1 MAIWINII
9 KYIKIILVH
18 PATEISLNFI
28 YLMSFLVIGLIMF
41 SNKDYSDLEILN
53 MTESYLYY
61 NRFNSIKTPTHFNS
75 YLISI
80 LDKLYTINP
89 KIDEIPI
96 FIPISPIR
104 FIAFNNTNECNT
116 EVDYS
121 LNCRNEQDKF
131 KCVIDNLS
139 KSFRNECG
147 KSYSDGKSFFE
158 NKLIGHYASYNL
170 RNVDDYIDI
179 TRDTYYSLY
188 KNIIE
193 ENVDNK
199 QLKAIIMQINLIAPT
214 NGNYIDVILGI
225 EMTNYFTDV
234 KNIFSISILSDVRPK
249 TSIML
254 MIFIILLS
262 ISVILSIVKFIF
274 EINVKC
280 VLSIHIFL
288 FFLELFDGVFMVI
301 AILYFIEDKNLD
313 FKVNLDKFESH
324 LKYIN
329 IIWFLKLFISISVIF
344 FPFRFFSLISWWKSF
359 SEPFIITLNVLF
371 RMIPGIFITL
381 VIFLAMICMF
391 FFTTYFLYND
401 IFDYYETMLKSFI
414 SSFNFKILVNVY
426 DRKKPSRIFGN
437 LFQSKY
443 SASVLLLHVMF
454 FYFYMAIVLSTLVFL
469 YKKAVASIEPPK
481 NNKYIQK
488 LEQIGEKLEE
498 QKQIENANEDLLK
511 KQILWLNLDKKNT
524 NDNYII
530 SKHQVL
536 LFKNSIQILS
546 YLKYIFAIKPELQ
559 FKKLIYKLN
568 IIIEITQKKI
578 GEKEIKE
585 ISNLA
590 EWLIFVGSKIPLII
604 YAKVNFDSNLKMK
617 LNNIYKLIYF
627 INDDKF
633 LEKII
638 ENKGIKVLT
647 ISENNTFSFYSN
659 NK

>member
-1 MAIWINII
+1 
-9 KYIKIILVH
+9 
-18 PATEISLNFI
+18 
-28 YLMSFLVIGLIMF
+28 
-41 SNKDYSDLEILN
+41 
-53 MTESYLYY
+53 
-61 NRFNSIKTPTHFNS
+61 
-75 YLISI
+75 
-80 LDKLYTINP
+80 
-89 KIDEIPI
+89 
-96 FIPISPIR
+96 
-104 FIAFNNTNECNT
+104 
-116 EVDYS
+116 
-121 LNCRNEQDKF
+121 
-131 KCVIDNLS
+131 
-139 KSFRNECG
+139 
-147 KSYSDGKSFFE
+147 
-158 NKLIGHYASYNL
+158 
-170 RNVDDYIDI
+170 
-179 TRDTYYSLY
+179 
-188 KNIIE
+188 
-193 ENVDNK
+193 
-199 QLKAIIMQINLIAPT
+199 
-214 NGNYIDVILGI
+214 
-225 EMTNYFTDV
+225 
-234 KNIFSISILSDVRPK
+234 
-249 TSIML
+249 
-254 MIFIILLS
+254 
-262 ISVILSIVKFIF
+262 
-274 EINVKC
+274 
-280 VLSIHIFL
+280 
-288 FFLELFDGVFMVI
+288 MVI

-344 FPFRFFSLISWWKSF
+344 FPFRFFSLLSWWKSF

-568 IIIEITQKKI
+568 IIIEITQKKNRR
-578 GEKEIKE
+578 KR
-585 ISNLA
+585 
-590 EWLIFVGSKIPLII
+590 
-604 YAKVNFDSNLKMK
+604 
-617 LNNIYKLIYF
+617 
-627 INDDKF
+627 
-633 LEKII
+633 
-638 ENKGIKVLT
+638 NKR
-647 ISENNTFSFYSN
+647 N
-659 NK
+659 